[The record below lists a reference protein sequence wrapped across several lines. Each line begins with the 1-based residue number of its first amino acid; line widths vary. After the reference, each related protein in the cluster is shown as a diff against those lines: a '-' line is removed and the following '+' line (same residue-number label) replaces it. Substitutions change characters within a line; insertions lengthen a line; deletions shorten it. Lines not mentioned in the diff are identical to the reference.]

1 MSSSSI
7 SRQVKLTRQQHR
19 KHVMNN
25 NTFEMGTGQAHELAL
40 AFGRNGWNNAEV
52 KKLSEKDLL
61 AQVRLVVLGQA
72 KIEIVKHV
80 IDLDADPY
88 LPDGWKVEEHKK
100 GGQFEWD
107 PSKINLYLS
116 PNQLGD
122 KRIEGNDLRKE
133 LAKKPVFNANLLD
146 YLKANTSLIPDEWKK
161 DEKGNTRYIFF
172 WGTIYRNSGGGL
184 YVRYLYWG
192 GGEWVW
198 DCYWLGDDWNYVNPA
213 ASLAE

>member
-1 MSSSSI
+1 MS
-7 SRQVKLTRQQHR
+7 K
-19 KHVMNN
+19 

-40 AFGRNGWNNAEV
+40 AFGRNNWTNAEV

-80 IDLDADPY
+80 IDLDADPH
-88 LPDGWKVEEHKK
+88 LPDGWKVEEHKR

-116 PNQLGD
+116 PNQLGN
-122 KRIEGNDLRKE
+122 KRIKGNDLRKE
-133 LAKKPVFNANLLD
+133 LANKPVFNANLLD

-172 WGTIYRNSGGGL
+172 WGTIYRRSGGYL
-184 YVRYLYWG
+184 CVRCLYWG
-192 GGEWVW
+192 GDGWVW
-198 DCYWLGDDWNYVNPA
+198 SFSWLDGGWNYNDPA

>member
-1 MSSSSI
+1 
-7 SRQVKLTRQQHR
+7 
-19 KHVMNN
+19 MNN

-88 LPDGWKVEEHKK
+88 LPNGWKVEEHKK

-116 PNQLGD
+116 PNQLG
-122 KRIEGNDLRKE
+122 RKSIQGDNLFRE
-133 LAKKPVFNANLLD
+133 LADKPVFNANLLD
-146 YLKANTSLIPDEWKK
+146 YLTVNTSLIPDEWKGK
-161 DEKGNTRYIFF
+161 HIFF
-172 WGTIYRNSGGGL
+172 FGTTYLDRHNNHPYIRCLCWRGGKWIGDYNWLFTIWNS
-184 YVRYLYWG
+184 
-192 GGEWVW
+192 
-198 DCYWLGDDWNYVNPA
+198 DDPA
-213 ASLAE
+213 ACLVE